1 MSEFDRVID
10 IILIRYWFQR
20 GMKKLREREQQA
32 ANKPVHNLDPAVANR
47 FYAAGQSAR
56 KTWRKW
62 TCLNT

>member
-32 ANKPVHNLDPAVANR
+32 ANKPLHNLDPVVNNKLEQ
-47 FYAAGQSAR
+47 AGRSVHKA
-56 KTWRKW
+56 WCKW
-62 TCLNT
+62 VRQQ